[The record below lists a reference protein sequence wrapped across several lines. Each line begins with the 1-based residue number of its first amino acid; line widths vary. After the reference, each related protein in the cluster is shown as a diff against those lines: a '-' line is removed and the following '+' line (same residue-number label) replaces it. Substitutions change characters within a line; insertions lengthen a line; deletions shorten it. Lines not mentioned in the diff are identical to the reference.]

1 MPSEIGALS
10 KLEELH
16 LSYNSLTGRMPSE
29 IGALSKLEELFLSDN
44 SLTGNLTNLTHLDL
58 SLNQLSGRLPQE
70 VGNLKNLDAL
80 FLDNNHLTGPIPSTL
95 YHLNQLSILY
105 LAYNNL
111 VGPLSKEVGN
121 LKNLDR
127 LLLNRNNLTG
137 SIPSTIGYLNLLD
150 ELDLS
155 HNRLNG
161 PILPTIGNLTK
172 LTSLDLS
179 SNQLS
184 GLLPREVGNLK
195 YLDSLSLDGNNLI
208 GPIPPTIGYLTNLTS
223 LNLGYNQLSSS
234 IPPELMNC
242 SQLLNLVLSHNSLS
256 GSIPSE
262 IGNLIF
268 LRQLDLSRNFINGTI
283 PSQLG
288 KIPNISAVDLSKNNL
303 SGVIPA
309 SVRRIPKLIVSEN
322 NLELENSTGSENA
335 PPPQAKQFKG
345 NKGKQQ
351 KIVTRL
357 VTIILAMVAFIFAI
371 LIFGILFVH
380 RRKDKKFNPNTRE
393 MTEGANEFSIW
404 NYDGRITFEEMIQ
417 ATEDFHIKYC
427 IGTGGYGSVYRAQL
441 SSGRVVALKKLHRSE
456 TEEPA
461 FLESFQ
467 TEARLLSQIRHRN
480 IVKLYGF
487 CLHNKCMFLIY
498 EYMERGSLFCV
509 LRNDVE
515 AVELDWTKR
524 VNIVKSMAHALSYLH
539 YDCKPSIVHRDIS
552 SNNILLNSNLEAFV
566 ADFGLARLLHPDS
579 SNRTLVVGTYGYIAP
594 ELAYT
599 MAVTEKC
606 DVYSFGVVAL
616 EVLMG
621 SHPGDLLSSLSSSS
635 ERKIR
640 LIDILDQRLPSP
652 LDQKVVQVLVSFL
665 DRQIDDA
672 NIGLDD
678 DNDIS
683 IDELLSHVGNLT
695 NLTHLDLS
703 LNQLS
708 GRLPQEVGNLKN
720 LVSLFLDNNNLTGP
734 IPSTLYHLNQ
744 LSTLYL
750 AYNNLVG
757 PLPKEVGNLKNLDSL
772 LLNRNNL
779 TGPIPSTIGFLNLLD
794 ELRLSHNRLD
804 GPIPPTIGNLTYL
817 TSLDLSSN
825 QLSGLLPREVGNL
838 KYLDSLS
845 LDRNNLIGPIPP
857 TIGYLTNL
865 TSLNLGYNQLN
876 SSIPPE
882 LMNCSQ
888 LQNLA
893 VNHNSLSGSIPSE
906 IGNLIHLRQLD
917 LSHNFI
923 NGTIPSQLG
932 KIPNVSEVDVSKNN
946 LSGVI
951 PKSVFRVP
959 GLKWSENNLEVENPV
974 ISENAPPP
982 QTQHFKG
989 NKGKNQ
995 KIVTPLV
1002 TIILPMVAFL
1012 ALIFGILFVHR
1023 RMDEKI
1029 NPNTREMKKCADE
1042 FSIWDY
1048 DGRITFEEMIQA
1060 TEDFHIKYCIGTGGY
1075 GSVYRAQ
1082 LSSGRVVALKKL
1094 HRSETEE
1101 LAFLKSFQ
1109 TEARLLSQ
1117 IRHRNIVKLY
1127 GFCLHNQCMFLIYE
1141 YMEWG
1146 SLFCVLRNDVEVVE
1160 LDWTKRVDI
1169 VKSMAHALSYLHYD
1183 CKPPIVH
1190 RDISSNNILLNSNL
1204 EAFVADFGLARL
1216 LHPDSSNRTLVLGT
1230 YGYIAPELAYTMAV
1244 TEKCDVYSFGVV
1256 ALEVLMGS
1264 HPGDLLSSLSSSS
1277 ERKIRLIDI
1286 LDQRLPSPLDRKI
1299 CNLSQSQL
1307 LPEEIAESSRNE
1319 PTERRHIWKTPRIS
1333 ED

>member
-1 MPSEIGALS
+1 MAPDSSISKLVVIITFISSIIVPVITDNAVLTASDASSALQLEREALLNSGWWNSSRATANYTSDHCKWMGITCNSAGSIVEISSDEMDNNGNAAELSQLNFTCFPNLVTFRIWGTRFLSGRIPSETGALS
-10 KLEELH
+10 RLKVLD
-16 LSYNSLTGRMPSE
+16 LSYNRLT
-29 IGALSKLEELFLSDN
+29 
-44 SLTGNLTNLTHLDL
+44 
-58 SLNQLSGRLPQE
+58 
-70 VGNLKNLDAL
+70 
-80 FLDNNHLTGPIPSTL
+80 
-95 YHLNQLSILY
+95 
-105 LAYNNL
+105 
-111 VGPLSKEVGN
+111 
-121 LKNLDR
+121 
-127 LLLNRNNLTG
+127 
-137 SIPSTIGYLNLLD
+137 
-150 ELDLS
+150 
-155 HNRLNG
+155 
-161 PILPTIGNLTK
+161 
-172 LTSLDLS
+172 
-179 SNQLS
+179 
-184 GLLPREVGNLK
+184 
-195 YLDSLSLDGNNLI
+195 
-208 GPIPPTIGYLTNLTS
+208 
-223 LNLGYNQLSSS
+223 
-234 IPPELMNC
+234 
-242 SQLLNLVLSHNSLS
+242 
-256 GSIPSE
+256 
-262 IGNLIF
+262 
-268 LRQLDLSRNFINGTI
+268 
-283 PSQLG
+283 
-288 KIPNISAVDLSKNNL
+288 
-303 SGVIPA
+303 
-309 SVRRIPKLIVSEN
+309 
-322 NLELENSTGSENA
+322 
-335 PPPQAKQFKG
+335 
-345 NKGKQQ
+345 
-351 KIVTRL
+351 
-357 VTIILAMVAFIFAI
+357 
-371 LIFGILFVH
+371 
-380 RRKDKKFNPNTRE
+380 
-393 MTEGANEFSIW
+393 
-404 NYDGRITFEEMIQ
+404 
-417 ATEDFHIKYC
+417 
-427 IGTGGYGSVYRAQL
+427 
-441 SSGRVVALKKLHRSE
+441 
-456 TEEPA
+456 
-461 FLESFQ
+461 
-467 TEARLLSQIRHRN
+467 
-480 IVKLYGF
+480 
-487 CLHNKCMFLIY
+487 
-498 EYMERGSLFCV
+498 
-509 LRNDVE
+509 
-515 AVELDWTKR
+515 
-524 VNIVKSMAHALSYLH
+524 
-539 YDCKPSIVHRDIS
+539 
-552 SNNILLNSNLEAFV
+552 
-566 ADFGLARLLHPDS
+566 
-579 SNRTLVVGTYGYIAP
+579 
-594 ELAYT
+594 
-599 MAVTEKC
+599 
-606 DVYSFGVVAL
+606 
-616 EVLMG
+616 
-621 SHPGDLLSSLSSSS
+621 
-635 ERKIR
+635 
-640 LIDILDQRLPSP
+640 
-652 LDQKVVQVLVSFL
+652 
-665 DRQIDDA
+665 
-672 NIGLDD
+672 
-678 DNDIS
+678 
-683 IDELLSHVGNLT
+683 
-695 NLTHLDLS
+695 
-703 LNQLS
+703 
-708 GRLPQEVGNLKN
+708 
-720 LVSLFLDNNNLTGP
+720 
-734 IPSTLYHLNQ
+734 
-744 LSTLYL
+744 
-750 AYNNLVG
+750 
-757 PLPKEVGNLKNLDSL
+757 EVGNLKNLDSL

-951 PKSVFRVP
+951 PESVFRVP

-1042 FSIWDY
+1042 FSIWDF

-1146 SLFCVLRNDVEVVE
+1146 SLFCVLRNDVEAVE

-1286 LDQRLPSPLDRKI
+1286 LDQRLPSPLDRKVVHDI
-1299 CNLSQSQL
+1299 ILVSIVAFACLQSKPKSRPTMQRVSQEFLTGKSPL
-1307 LPEEIAESSRNE
+1307 GKPVVEEIS
-1319 PTERRHIWKTPRIS
+1319 IS
-1333 ED
+1333 ELMKQGMYLIDQCDC

>member
-1 MPSEIGALS
+1 M
-10 KLEELH
+10 
-16 LSYNSLTGRMPSE
+16 
-29 IGALSKLEELFLSDN
+29 
-44 SLTGNLTNLTHLDL
+44 
-58 SLNQLSGRLPQE
+58 
-70 VGNLKNLDAL
+70 KNLD
-80 FLDNNHLTGPIPSTL
+80 S
-95 YHLNQLSILY
+95 
-105 LAYNNL
+105 
-111 VGPLSKEVGN
+111 
-121 LKNLDR
+121 
-127 LLLNRNNLTG
+127 LLLNRNSLTG
-137 SIPSTIGYLNLLD
+137 PIPSTIGYLNLGGK
-150 ELDLS
+150 LDLS
-155 HNRLNG
+155 HNRLDS
-161 PILPTIGNLTK
+161 PIPPTIGNLTN

-208 GPIPPTIGYLTNLTS
+208 GSIPPTIGYLTNLTS

-242 SQLLNLVLSHNSLS
+242 SQLQNLVLSHNTLS
-256 GSIPSE
+256 GIVPPE
-262 IGNLIF
+262 IGNLTH
-268 LRQLDLSRNFINGTI
+268 LRQLDLSHNFINGTI

-288 KIPNISAVDLSKNNL
+288 YIPNISAVDLSKNNL
-303 SGVIPA
+303 SGVVPA
-309 SVRRIPKLIVSEN
+309 SVRIIPKLIVSEN
-322 NLELENSTGSENA
+322 NLELENSTSSENA
-335 PPPQAKQFKG
+335 PPPQAKPFKG
-345 NKGKQQ
+345 NKGKQR

-441 SSGRVVALKKLHRSE
+441 SSGKVVALKKLHRSE

-487 CLHNKCMFLIY
+487 CLHNQCMFLIY
-498 EYMERGSLFCV
+498 EYMEWGSLFCV

-515 AVELDWTKR
+515 VVELDWTKR
-524 VNIVKSMAHALSYLH
+524 VDIVKSMAHALSYLH
-539 YDCKPSIVHRDIS
+539 YDCKPPIVHRDIS

-579 SNRTLVVGTYGYIAP
+579 SNRTLVLGTYGYIAP

-640 LIDILDQRLPSP
+640 NPGIIYLKNQP
-652 LDQKVVQVLVSFL
+652 VQQMRTQNPKSCPPE
-665 DRQIDDA
+665 DYRQLMMQIQLRMM
-672 NIGLDD
+672 I
-678 DNDIS
+678 NDIS
-683 IDELLSHVGNLT
+683 IDELGRIPSEIGALSRLKVLDLSYNRLTGNLT

-865 TSLNLGYNQLN
+865 TSLNLGHNQLN

-1101 LAFLKSFQ
+1101 LAFLESFQ

-1264 HPGDLLSSLSSSS
+1264 HPGDLLSSLSPSS

>member
-1 MPSEIGALS
+1 MAPDSSIS
-10 KLEELH
+10 KLVVIITFISSIIVPVITDNAVVTASAASSAIKLEREALLNSGWWNSSRATANYTSDHCKWMGITCNSAGSIVEISSDEMDNNFTGAELSQLNFTCFPNLVTFRIWGTL
-16 LSYNSLTGRMPSE
+16 LSGRMPSE
-29 IGALSKLEELFLSDN
+29 IGALSKLEKLVLSNN
-44 SLTGNLTNLTHLDL
+44 SLT
-58 SLNQLSGRLPQE
+58 
-70 VGNLKNLDAL
+70 
-80 FLDNNHLTGPIPSTL
+80 
-95 YHLNQLSILY
+95 
-105 LAYNNL
+105 
-111 VGPLSKEVGN
+111 
-121 LKNLDR
+121 
-127 LLLNRNNLTG
+127 
-137 SIPSTIGYLNLLD
+137 
-150 ELDLS
+150 
-155 HNRLNG
+155 
-161 PILPTIGNLTK
+161 
-172 LTSLDLS
+172 
-179 SNQLS
+179 
-184 GLLPREVGNLK
+184 
-195 YLDSLSLDGNNLI
+195 
-208 GPIPPTIGYLTNLTS
+208 
-223 LNLGYNQLSSS
+223 
-234 IPPELMNC
+234 
-242 SQLLNLVLSHNSLS
+242 
-256 GSIPSE
+256 
-262 IGNLIF
+262 
-268 LRQLDLSRNFINGTI
+268 
-283 PSQLG
+283 
-288 KIPNISAVDLSKNNL
+288 
-303 SGVIPA
+303 
-309 SVRRIPKLIVSEN
+309 
-322 NLELENSTGSENA
+322 
-335 PPPQAKQFKG
+335 
-345 NKGKQQ
+345 
-351 KIVTRL
+351 
-357 VTIILAMVAFIFAI
+357 
-371 LIFGILFVH
+371 
-380 RRKDKKFNPNTRE
+380 
-393 MTEGANEFSIW
+393 
-404 NYDGRITFEEMIQ
+404 
-417 ATEDFHIKYC
+417 
-427 IGTGGYGSVYRAQL
+427 
-441 SSGRVVALKKLHRSE
+441 
-456 TEEPA
+456 
-461 FLESFQ
+461 
-467 TEARLLSQIRHRN
+467 
-480 IVKLYGF
+480 
-487 CLHNKCMFLIY
+487 
-498 EYMERGSLFCV
+498 
-509 LRNDVE
+509 
-515 AVELDWTKR
+515 
-524 VNIVKSMAHALSYLH
+524 
-539 YDCKPSIVHRDIS
+539 
-552 SNNILLNSNLEAFV
+552 
-566 ADFGLARLLHPDS
+566 
-579 SNRTLVVGTYGYIAP
+579 
-594 ELAYT
+594 
-599 MAVTEKC
+599 
-606 DVYSFGVVAL
+606 
-616 EVLMG
+616 
-621 SHPGDLLSSLSSSS
+621 
-635 ERKIR
+635 
-640 LIDILDQRLPSP
+640 
-652 LDQKVVQVLVSFL
+652 
-665 DRQIDDA
+665 
-672 NIGLDD
+672 
-678 DNDIS
+678 
-683 IDELLSHVGNLT
+683 
-695 NLTHLDLS
+695 
-703 LNQLS
+703 
-708 GRLPQEVGNLKN
+708 
-720 LVSLFLDNNNLTGP
+720 
-734 IPSTLYHLNQ
+734 
-744 LSTLYL
+744 
-750 AYNNLVG
+750 
-757 PLPKEVGNLKNLDSL
+757 EVGNLKNLDSL

-865 TSLNLGYNQLN
+865 TSLNLGHNQLN

-1101 LAFLKSFQ
+1101 LAFLESFQ

-1264 HPGDLLSSLSSSS
+1264 HPGDLLSSLSPSS

-1286 LDQRLPSPLDRKI
+1286 LDQRLPSPLDRKVVHDI
-1299 CNLSQSQL
+1299 ILVSIVAFACLQSKPKSRPTMQRVSQEFLIGKSPL
-1307 LPEEIAESSRNE
+1307 GKPVVEEIS
-1319 PTERRHIWKTPRIS
+1319 IS
-1333 ED
+1333 ELMKQGMYLIDQCDC